1 MGYALSIKEAK
12 SFIEDNKIKNSTK
25 NPITKLIDFNS
36 YRKTIENI
44 NSSLILKDDIF
55 DIKLLPDYQVSNYIK
70 NTTLNIELKKQKDTG
85 VTYL

>member
-12 SFIEDNKIKNSTK
+12 DFIEDNKTKESTK
-25 NPITKLIDFNS
+25 NPITNLIDFNS

-44 NSSLILKDDIF
+44 NNSLSLKDDIF

-70 NTTLNIELKKQKDTG
+70 NTTLNVELKKQKDT
-85 VTYL
+85 